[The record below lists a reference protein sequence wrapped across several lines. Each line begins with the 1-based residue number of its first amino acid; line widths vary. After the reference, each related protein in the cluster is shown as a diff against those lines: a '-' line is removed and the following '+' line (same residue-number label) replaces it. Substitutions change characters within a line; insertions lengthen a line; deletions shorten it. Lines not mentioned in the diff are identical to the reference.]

1 MVVRDPDTQPAR
13 GTSEDC
19 QATSEGCRIL
29 DEDAFPRS
37 RDFLRASQ
45 EYASSS
51 GCRFRGE
58 DFRGIC
64 DDLLAAEAPI
74 PSGRKAVTSA
84 STTPKD
90 GNKNIPLIG
99 AARSR
104 DAGPLLTV
112 KLKLAD
118 ALREYAARLRSA
130 DQGLEEELDRALRT
144 VLAESARNAMIAQF
158 QALELWPPVPPPA
171 VEDEDCAYQDVSA
184 PLPVVAQRLYNDQV
198 RRVCDTSGVLSG
210 LEVRARTASFLIDFA
225 QAVGMPLPET
235 NNTHADLMKELA
247 VSVSAWEKEQQGELR
262 AIYGGPQEEQDP
274 KKSGGQE
281 HIQNWFNNNGTAILG
296 ATAGALT
303 VAAAV
308 ASTAAIVHKTSRQR

>member
-1 MVVRDPDTQPAR
+1 MVVRDPDTTSTR
-13 GTSEDC
+13 GASGEC
-19 QATSEGCRIL
+19 QATSEVPRIL

-64 DDLLAAEAPI
+64 DDLLASEAPS
-74 PSGRKAVTSA
+74 PSARRDMTS
-84 STTPKD
+84 STALLQD
-90 GNKNIPLIG
+90 GKKQVPLIG

-112 KLKLAD
+112 KLQLAD

-130 DQGLEEELDRALRT
+130 DKGLEEELDRALRT

-158 QALELWPPVPPPA
+158 QALELWPPAPPPA
-171 VEDEDCAYQDVSA
+171 IDEEDCAYQDVSA

-198 RRVCDTSGVLSG
+198 RRLCDSTGVLSG
-210 LEVRARTASFLIDFA
+210 LEARARTASFLIDFA
-225 QAVGMPLPET
+225 QAIGMPLPET
-235 NNTHADLMKELA
+235 SNTHADLMKELA
-247 VSVSAWEKEQQGELR
+247 ASVSEWEQQQQKEWR
-262 AIYGGPQEEQDP
+262 ASCGEQDEQDV
-274 KKSGGQE
+274 KRLGTQE
-281 HIQNWFNNNGTAILG
+281 HVQNWFNNNGTAILG

-308 ASTAAIVHKTSRQR
+308 ASTAAIVHKSARQR